1 MDQVGG
7 RSAIVVPIEL
17 PAALEA
23 IRRDHV
29 DNARL
34 GVPAHVTVL
43 FPFVPAGSIARAD
56 IERAGA
62 AIASTAAFDVEFRT
76 VTSFDPIPTK
86 EGVVWLAPEPAAAF
100 IAMTKALGAAFPDYL
115 PYDGLHDTVIPHLTL
130 ANVDVDVADLTA
142 AARPE
147 LPFRERVE
155 AAVLLVEDEAGRW
168 RIADRLPLA
177 RRP

>member
-7 RSAIVVPIEL
+7 RTAIVVPIEL

-62 AIASTAAFDVEFRT
+62 AIASTVAFDVEFRT
-76 VTSFDPIPTK
+76 VTSFDPLPTRR
-86 EGVVWLAPEPAAAF
+86 VVLLPPTLRAVCRDDCSP
-100 IAMTKALGAAFPDYL
+100 GAAFPAYCRTTA
-115 PYDGLHDTVIPHLTL
+115 PHTVPAFTL
-130 ANVDVDVADLTA
+130 RTST
-142 AARPE
+142 
-147 LPFRERVE
+147 
-155 AAVLLVEDEAGRW
+155 
-168 RIADRLPLA
+168 
-177 RRP
+177 